1 MQIPTT
7 RTAIVQG
14 TNKCLRIDHNV
25 PMPQTRPNEL
35 LVQVKAVAINPC
47 DHKMYE
53 RFPCPGAVDGCDF
66 AGVVVG
72 LGSDVTDF
80 QVGDRVCGAVHG
92 SNPSRPESGSFSDYT
107 VSESEFTLKVPPN
120 MSFREVMGLGTT
132 GLSTVGM
139 AVYKGLMLPGSP
151 MEPAD
156 KPRTVLVHGASSSVG
171 TMSLQLLRLMGHI
184 PIATCSPGNFNLVK
198 KYGAEEVFDYND
210 PDCGKKIKQYTR
222 NTLSYI
228 IDPFADLKSV
238 ALCYEAMGRAGGRYA
253 CLEMYPDYVLERPS
267 IKVFFVM
274 GMALL
279 GHRLDLDH
287 GYERDEDP
295 ELRAFGIGL
304 YKVLQKL
311 LNGGRMR
318 PHPLRELE
326 EGFEGILKGVDML
339 KNKEVSGQKLVIAL
353 GKP

>member
-1 MQIPTT
+1 MHIPAT
-7 RTAIVQG
+7 RTAVVQG
-14 TNKCLRIDHNV
+14 SDKCLMIDHNV
-25 PMPQTRPNEL
+25 AMPHPRPNEL

-80 QVGDRVCGAVHG
+80 KVGDKVCGAVHG
-92 SNPSRPESGSFSDYT
+92 SNPSRPESGSFAEYT
-107 VSESEFTLKVPPN
+107 ISESEFTLKLPPN
-120 MSFREVMGLGTT
+120 MSFREAMGLGTT

-139 AVYKGLMLPGSP
+139 AIYKGLMLPGSL
-151 MEPAD
+151 MEPAE

-171 TMSLQLLRLMGHI
+171 TMSLQLLRL
-184 PIATCSPGNFNLVK
+184 NFNLVK

-210 PDCGKKIKQYTR
+210 PDCGKKIKLYTL

-228 IDPFADLKSV
+228 IDPFTDLKSV
-238 ALCYEAMGRAGGRYA
+238 ALCYEAMGRAGGHYA
-253 CLEMYPDYVLERPS
+253 CLEMYPDYALERRS

-279 GHRLDLDH
+279 GHRLELDY
-287 GYERDEDP
+287 GYQRDEDP
-295 ELRAFGIGL
+295 ELRAFGISL
-304 YKVLQKL
+304 YKDLQKL
-311 LNGGRMR
+311 LDRGRLR
-318 PHPLRELE
+318 PHPIRELE
-326 EGFEGILKGVDML
+326 GGFEGILKGVDML

-353 GKP
+353 EKP